1 MTIHFRLPGDSPPT
15 SDPALKPDYDK
26 ALGVLLQID
35 ATALAESER
44 ETLLSRVPVRA
55 GDTITPRVTGHTNK
69 VVKDFD
75 EHLRATLRGGKP
87 ESNDQKNLTLLI
99 SYMGQTVNADGESA
113 PRRIRVG
120 SGVMAG
126 RLISSIPPEYPH
138 EARDK
143 GIQGTVLLQV
153 ILAKDGT
160 VKELRALE
168 GPPELI
174 PAALD
179 AVKQWRY
186 RATLLNGEPV
196 EVESEVSV
204 LFSLG
209 GSKPAK

>member
-1 MTIHFRLPGDSPPT
+1 VDEQGNVYDAQAISGPT
-15 SDPALKPDYDK
+15 
-26 ALGVLLQID
+26 
-35 ATALAESER
+35 E
-44 ETLLSRVPVRA
+44 
-55 GDTITPRVTGHTNK
+55 
-69 VVKDFD
+69 
-75 EHLRATLRGGKP
+75 LRA
-87 ESNDQKNLTLLI
+87 DQENLTLLI
-99 SYMGQTVNADGESA
+99 SCPGQTVNADGEST
-113 PRRIRVG
+113 PQRIRVG
-120 SGVMAG
+120 RGVMAR
-126 RLISSIPPEYPH
+126 RLISSIPPAYPQ

-143 GIQGTVLLQV
+143 SIQGTVLLQV

-186 RATLLNGEPV
+186 SVTQLNGEPV

-209 GSKPAK
+209 ESNPAK